1 MIEYNKKNARSW
13 SIMGINPSIWSV
25 GFPEALEKDIENTY
39 LLTADLGRYSGLT
52 RTASIHPE
60 IFYNVGIAEQNMV
73 GIAGGLALHGKRVYM
88 TTYAPFM
95 TLRCADQIRHFMGN
109 LNLPLVA
116 VGSAS
121 GMSARSSGDALTCI
135 NDIALM
141 RTVPNVVVL
150 SPADC
155 AEAIKMME
163 AIPDLNAPVYMRF
176 CGAVNIPIVYTEDYN
191 FKIGKAVMLKKGK
204 KAAIIATG
212 TNMVSES
219 LKAAKLIEEKLGF
232 SPTVID
238 MHTIKPIDLECIT
251 ELAQTHDVVATVEE
265 HSIIGGLGGAVSE
278 ALAKINHSSRQ
289 IFLGVGDRTY
299 KAGSRAFCLEQCGLT
314 AQGIADRV
322 ESALNKNILGGLYD

>member
-25 GFPEALEKDIENTY
+25 GFPEALEKDLENTY

-52 RTASIHPE
+52 RIASAHPE

-95 TLRCADQIRHFMGN
+95 TLRCADQMRHFMGN
-109 LNLPLVA
+109 LNLPIVA

-121 GMSARSSGDALTCI
+121 GMSARNSGDALTCI

-141 RTVPNVVVL
+141 RTVPNAVVL

-176 CGAVNIPIVYTEDYN
+176 CGATNIPIVYTEDYD
-191 FKIGKAVMLKKGK
+191 FKIGKAVTLKKGE
-204 KAAIIATG
+204 KAAIVATG

-219 LKAAKLIEEKLGF
+219 LKAAALIEEKLGF

-238 MHTIKPIDLECIT
+238 MHTIKPIDRECIT
-251 ELAQTHDVVATVEE
+251 DLAQTHDIIASVEE
-265 HSIIGGLGGAVSE
+265 HSVIGGLGSAVAEVMSE
-278 ALAKINHSSRQ
+278 FRHGSRQ

-299 KAGSRAFCLEQCGLT
+299 KPGNRAFCLEQCGLT
-314 AQGIADRV
+314 AQGIA
-322 ESALNKNILGGLYD
+322 ESIEKAINK